1 MKLRRLRQLIQE
13 RELSERAASIGTGPV
28 IPPDGTDYLD
38 QLYPDTGPL
47 RRELYRPH
55 QEFFTAGKTYRERLM
70 LAANRIGKTEGIGGY
85 EVVRHMIGEYPPW
98 WNGRVF
104 LKPPTVWI
112 AGDTSHTV
120 REILQNKLLGPVTN
134 IGSGLLPRRSLLRTT
149 PKRGNPDSIQ
159 DFYVRHSSGGVSV
172 ATFKSYDQGF
182 ASFQG
187 ADKDIIWLD
196 EEPDLNIYT
205 ECLTRTMTTN
215 GIVICTFTPLLGLSE
230 VVLLFLPG
238 GKLPDPPKQIRK
250 SDFHQDTRR
259 S

>member
-1 MKLRRLRQLIQE
+1 MKPRLSKELKLEATAENLFKLRRLRQLLQE
-13 RELSERAASIGTGPV
+13 RELGERAAHIGRGPV
-28 IPPDGTDYLD
+28 VPSDGTDYID
-38 QLYPDTGPL
+38 SLYPETGPL
-47 RRELYRPH
+47 RRELYIPH
-55 QEFFTAGKTYRERLM
+55 QEFFASGAEHRERLM

-85 EVVRHMIGEYPPW
+85 EVVRHLIGEYPTW
-98 WNGRVF
+98 WRGRRF
-104 LKPPTVWI
+104 DKPPNCWI
-112 AGDTSHTV
+112 AGDTAHTV

-182 ASFQG
+182 SSFQG

-215 GIVICTFTPLLGLSE
+215 GM
-230 VVLLFLPG
+230 
-238 GKLPDPPKQIRK
+238 
-250 SDFHQDTRR
+250 
-259 S
+259 